1 MTTTLQSLLL
11 AEKGKSLT
19 SFFSLS
25 YMIVVLPVTVFIY
38 GILPKKW
45 KKYFLLLASF
55 GFVWLVSG
63 GMLLY
68 LMLTI
73 FAVHYFGIW
82 IERLQG
88 ELKATAGGLPK
99 EERKALK
106 AQYDKRKRGVVALGA
121 VILIGGLLALKYS
134 GFFTV
139 NINTIFAKLGI
150 GITLEIPS
158 YVLPIGISFFTLQ
171 AISYIVD
178 VYRGVI
184 KADDNLFRLG
194 LFISFFPQIV
204 EGPICRYSQTA
215 EQLWNVQPIRYKNL
229 SFGAQRLLY
238 GAVKKYI
245 IADRL
250 NLFVKN
256 VFDMK
261 VEYHGGVVAFAAI
274 CYTIQLYMDFSGAMD
289 AVCGTA
295 EIFGVKMPENFR
307 QPFFSRTISEFWTRW
322 HITLG
327 TWFRDYIFYPVT
339 SSKRMKKITSSARK
353 KIGNHYGPLIAGSVA
368 LFCVWSCNG
377 LWHGSAWSYIFF
389 GMYHFVL
396 ILSGNLVEPLVKK
409 IHTKLHINANSFPY
423 RLFQIFKTV
432 FLVIIGELFFR
443 AKGLKAGFKLF
454 KKMITDFSFSRSEF
468 NIGIDMY
475 DIVLV
480 AVTLVII
487 LVVSIL
493 HEKGISIREW
503 LAKKPAVLRWAF
515 LYGAILFII
524 IFGAYGYGYRPVEP
538 MYAKF

>member
-1 MTTTLQSLLL
+1 MTLESLLL

-19 SFFSLS
+19 NFFSLS
-25 YMIVVLPVTVFIY
+25 YMIVVLPFVVFVY

-45 KKYFLLLASF
+45 KRYFLLLASF

-63 GMLLY
+63 GMLIY

-73 FAVHYFGIW
+73 FSVHYFGIW
-82 IERLQG
+82 LDRLQT
-88 ELKATAGGLPK
+88 ELKGKAGGLPK
-99 EERKALK
+99 EERKELK
-106 AQYDKRKRGVVALGA
+106 ALYQKRKRGVVTLAA
-121 VILIGGLLALKYS
+121 VLQIGGLLVLKYS

-139 NINTIFAKLGI
+139 NVNALLSKLGVD
-150 GITLEIPS
+150 ITLTIPK

-178 VYRGVI
+178 VYHGLI
-184 KADDNLFRLG
+184 KADDNVVRLG

-229 SFGAQRLLY
+229 SFGAQRILY
-238 GAVKKYI
+238 GTMKKYI

-250 NLFVKN
+250 NLYVKN

-261 VEYHGGVVAFAAI
+261 LDYNGGAVAFAAI
-274 CYTIQLYMDFSGAMD
+274 CYTVQLYMDFSGSMD

-295 EIFGVKMPENFR
+295 EIFGITMPENFKR
-307 QPFFSRTISEFWTRW
+307 PFFSRTISEFWTRW

-327 TWFRDYIFYPVT
+327 TWFRDYVFYPVT

-353 KIGNHYGPLIAGSVA
+353 KIGNHYGPLVAGSIA

-396 ILSGNLVEPLVKK
+396 ILSGNLIGPIVQKVN
-409 IHTKLHINANSFPY
+409 TKLHINPNSVVY
-423 RLFQIFKTV
+423 RGLQIFRTII
-432 FLVIIGELFFR
+432 LVIIGELFFR
-443 AKGLKAGFKLF
+443 AKGLKAGLKLF
-454 KKMITDFSFSRSEF
+454 KKMITDFALPT
-468 NIGIDMY
+468 IQDMGIDGY

-480 AVTLVII
+480 ILTLGII
-487 LVVSIL
+487 LFVSIMN
-493 HEKGISIREW
+493 EKGISVREV
-503 LAKKPAVLRWAF
+503 LAKKPAALRWAI
-515 LYGAILFII
+515 LYALILFIV
-524 IFGAYGYGYRPVEP
+524 IFGAYGYGYKPVAP

>member
-1 MTTTLQSLLL
+1 MTLESLLL

-19 SFFSLS
+19 NFFSLS
-25 YMIVVLPVTVFIY
+25 YMIVVLPFVVFVY

-45 KKYFLLLASF
+45 KRYFLLLASF

-63 GMLLY
+63 GMLIY

-73 FAVHYFGIW
+73 FSVHYFGIW
-82 IERLQG
+82 LDRLQT
-88 ELKATAGGLPK
+88 ELKGKAGGLPK
-99 EERKALK
+99 EERKELK
-106 AQYDKRKRGVVALGA
+106 ALYQKRKRGVVTLAA
-121 VILIGGLLALKYS
+121 VLHIGGLLVLKYS

-139 NINTIFAKLGI
+139 NVNALLSKLGVD
-150 GITLEIPS
+150 ITLTIPK

-178 VYRGVI
+178 VYHGLI
-184 KADDNLFRLG
+184 KADDNVVRLG

-229 SFGAQRLLY
+229 SFGAQRILY
-238 GAVKKYI
+238 GTMKKYI

-250 NLFVKN
+250 NLYVKN

-261 VEYHGGVVAFAAI
+261 LDYNGGAVAFAAI
-274 CYTIQLYMDFSGAMD
+274 CYTVQLYMDFSGSMD

-295 EIFGVKMPENFR
+295 EIFGITMPENFKR
-307 QPFFSRTISEFWTRW
+307 PFFSRTISEFWTRW

-327 TWFRDYIFYPVT
+327 TWFRDYVLYPVT

-353 KIGNHYGPLIAGSVA
+353 KIGNHYGPLVAGSIA

-396 ILSGNLVEPLVKK
+396 ILSGNLIGPIVQKVN
-409 IHTKLHINANSFPY
+409 TKLHINPNSVVY
-423 RLFQIFKTV
+423 RGLQIFRTII
-432 FLVIIGELFFR
+432 LVIIGELFFR
-443 AKGLKAGFKLF
+443 AKGLKAGLKLF
-454 KKMITDFSFSRSEF
+454 KKMITDFALPT
-468 NIGIDMY
+468 IQDMGIDGY

-480 AVTLVII
+480 ILTLGII
-487 LVVSIL
+487 LFVSIMN
-493 HEKGISIREW
+493 EKGISVREV
-503 LAKKPAVLRWAF
+503 LAKKPAALRWAI
-515 LYGAILFII
+515 LYALILFIV
-524 IFGAYGYGYRPVEP
+524 IFGAYGYGYKPVAP